1 MFRGRPFL
9 KRPSLP
15 FREKETMS
23 ILFNPD
29 EIFALAVQIER
40 NGAKFYFRAAEY
52 AFSPPIREFFKSLAI
67 LEQTHER
74 TFTQMKEELPEEDRS
89 PSTFDP
95 DGQGGDYLKAL
106 ADGRIFDVKSDP
118 LKKLTGKESL
128 NDILSLAIG
137 MEKDS
142 IIFYLGMR
150 ELVPEGPGQNKIDA
164 IIKEEMR
171 HIAFLS
177 KELTSI

>member
-1 MFRGRPFL
+1 
-9 KRPSLP
+9 
-15 FREKETMS
+15 MS
-23 ILFNPD
+23 VLFNPD
-29 EIFALAVQIER
+29 EIYALAIRIEQ

-52 AFSPPIREFFKSLAI
+52 AFASPIKDFFKGLAI
-67 LEQTHER
+67 LEQSHEQ
-74 TFTQMKEELPEEDRS
+74 TFTRMREELSEEDRS

-95 DGQGGDYLKAL
+95 EGQSTAYLKAL

-118 LKKLTGKESL
+118 LKKLTGKESV
-128 NDILSLAIG
+128 NDIISMAIG

-150 ELVPEGPGQNKIDA
+150 DLVPEGRAQDKINA

-171 HIAFLS
+171 HIAVLS
-177 KELTSI
+177 KELTPA

>member
-1 MFRGRPFL
+1 
-9 KRPSLP
+9 
-15 FREKETMS
+15 MS

-29 EIFALAVQIER
+29 DIYALAVGIEQ

-52 AFSPPIREFFKSLAI
+52 AFSPPVRELFKGLAI
-67 LEQTHER
+67 LEQSHER
-74 TFTQMKEELPEEDRS
+74 TFTKMREELSEEDQS

-95 DGQGGDYLKAL
+95 EGQSGAYLKAL

-118 LKKLTGKESL
+118 LKKLTGKESV
-128 NDILSLAIG
+128 NDIVSMAIG

-171 HIAFLS
+171 HITVLS
-177 KELTSI
+177 KELTSG